1 MISAITIEDYDETL
15 HRAWLELITPD
26 GYYTIGAGDFKI
38 ATGKGGYIDF
48 EVTTIKYAIEQ
59 GIAGRRILFLR
70 KQTDM
75 DNYNKDGINIGL
87 IKEMI
92 LFDPEKEWSI
102 TVHKSGILDVKEVPV
117 VLTYKSKDLPEN
129 MLDLLVGEMVNSIR
143 TQLRII

>member
-1 MISAITIEDYDETL
+1 
-15 HRAWLELITPD
+15 
-26 GYYTIGAGDFKI
+26 
-38 ATGKGGYIDF
+38 
-48 EVTTIKYAIEQ
+48 
-59 GIAGRRILFLR
+59 
-70 KQTDM
+70 M